1 MILNLEPFLLLDVD
15 LFGMSD
21 HALNL
26 LKTVGNVDLIRRLIT
41 REGGVVDVF
50 ALAGGSRRQN
60 LLQVFELR
68 LQHVFLLVE
77 LVH

>member
-41 REGGVVDVF
+41 RK
-50 ALAGGSRRQN
+50 
-60 LLQVFELR
+60 
-68 LQHVFLLVE
+68 
-77 LVH
+77 